1 MITVNCSQ
9 CKAALEMDDAFA
21 GGVCRCHYCGT
32 IQAVP
37 ANARRVAAAPA
48 VPPRGNGAAPHAPAA
63 PRGDGLDAL
72 ADAVASTGLSRG
84 ALRAAPTAVP
94 VAQPVDYARPPKKS
108 SLLLPLLIVLAVVL
122 LLMGIAGFFFVARTV
137 TTTARVV
144 TPAPLPV
151 PTPVPGPAPSP
162 GVVTPPPAGDSGG
175 GPGEAP
181 PVVAPKSPHFCG
193 IDLSGAASVVYVLDR
208 GNSTAELFD
217 TLKEATYRS
226 LESLKP
232 GTKFQIIFWDNVDAP
247 AAYPADG
254 MAPVSKQEIEAA
266 RSAFADL
273 IASGRAT
280 ANTALQRAAKSEPAA
295 IVLVTGKAYEMDDS
309 LVQTVQE
316 SVKGGTKV
324 HTVALK
330 SDDGDTVLKQV
341 ADKTH
346 GQFRVVTGKELRDYS
361 Y

>member
-1 MITVNCSQ
+1 
-9 CKAALEMDDAFA
+9 
-21 GGVCRCHYCGT
+21 
-32 IQAVP
+32 
-37 ANARRVAAAPA
+37 
-48 VPPRGNGAAPHAPAA
+48 
-63 PRGDGLDAL
+63 
-72 ADAVASTGLSRG
+72 
-84 ALRAAPTAVP
+84 
-94 VAQPVDYARPPKKS
+94 
-108 SLLLPLLIVLAVVL
+108 LPLLIVLGVVL
-122 LLMGIAGFFFVARTV
+122 LLMVVAGFLFVARTASIPA
-137 TTTARVV
+137 TVV

-151 PTPVPGPAPSP
+151 PTPVPVPTPSP
-162 GVVTPPPAGDSGG
+162 GTVTPPPAGQSGG
-175 GPGEAP
+175 SAGEPP

-193 IDLSGAASVVYVLDR
+193 IDLSGASSVVYVLDR

-254 MAPVSKQEIEAA
+254 MAPVSRQEIEAA
-266 RSAFADL
+266 RTAFADL
-273 IASGRAT
+273 VTSGRAT
-280 ANTALQRAAKSEPAA
+280 ANTALERAAKSDPAA

-309 LVQTVQE
+309 LMQTVQE
-316 SVKGGTKV
+316 SVKGATKV

-330 SDDGDTVLKQV
+330 SDDGNTVLKQV

-346 GQFRVVTGKELRDYS
+346 GQSRVVTGKELRDYS